1 LYFALVNTGHIYI
14 IFRKKHKKTSSISF
28 SLLII
33 PPTFRSL
40 SLSFSA
46 KEEEEEEEERGERRG
61 LGCVRVCIRNASQVQ
76 RTPSQRIA
84 ALVDVYV
91 CVFFSLAFFGFS
103 GLACFSVPSLVH
115 ISLGVGVT

>member
-1 LYFALVNTGHIYI
+1 MYFALVNTGQI

-46 KEEEEEEEERGERRG
+46 KEEEEEEEEEERERGETG
-61 LGCVRVCIRNASQVQ
+61 FGVRTRMH
-76 RTPSQRIA
+76 TQRIA
-84 ALVDVYV
+84 SAAHPLAAHRGPGGCV
-91 CVFFSLAFFGFS
+91 CVFFSLVF
-103 GLACFSVPSLVH
+103 LVFRGWLVFQYLVSC
-115 ISLGVGVT
+115 ISLWELG

>member
-1 LYFALVNTGHIYI
+1 LYFALVNTGQI

-46 KEEEEEEEERGERRG
+46 KEEEEEEERGERRG

-76 RTPSQRIA
+76 RIPSQRIA

-91 CVFFSLAFFGFS
+91 CFSLLFFWFLGAGLFFS
-103 GLACFSVPSLVH
+103 
-115 ISLGVGVT
+115 T

>member
-46 KEEEEEEEERGERRG
+46 KEEEEEEEERERGETG
-61 LGCVRVCIRNASQVQ
+61 FGVRTRMH
-76 RTPSQRIA
+76 TQRIA
-84 ALVDVYV
+84 SAAHPVAAHRGPGGCVCV
-91 CVFFSLAFFGFS
+91 CVFLPCFFWFFGAGLFFS
-103 GLACFSVPSLVH
+103 
-115 ISLGVGVT
+115 T